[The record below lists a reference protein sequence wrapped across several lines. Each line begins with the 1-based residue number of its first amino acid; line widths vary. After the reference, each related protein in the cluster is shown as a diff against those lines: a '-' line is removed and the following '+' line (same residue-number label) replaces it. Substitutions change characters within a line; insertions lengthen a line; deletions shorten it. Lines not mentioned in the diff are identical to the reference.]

1 MSFLGIPS
9 WERHVNG
16 LQKPTTNG
24 WGSISVSVQE
34 PARAVS
40 RAPSPSTGHGTTL
53 VHVMLFLI
61 TVVTTILAGMCWED
75 IENPLAH
82 LDQFYRGLPY
92 AGTLLAILF
101 CHEMGHYVTARYYGM
116 DVTLPYFIPGPP
128 FIMGNPFLGTFGAV
142 IRMQSPPQHRRALL
156 HIGAA
161 GPIAGFCVALLAMIY
176 ACATST
182 QEPSSTAIS
191 GAPFAFTAPLL
202 LQIIGY
208 FVVGLPS
215 GMTPPLNSVGVA
227 AWFGL
232 LVTMLNLL
240 PIGQLDGGHIIYA
253 LLGRPARYIS
263 RAVIGALLVLG
274 LLGLAWPGWGW
285 PGWILWAF
293 LGWLSGRRQ
302 PVVLDQHAPLSRYSR
317 VIAGIA
323 LAIFILCF
331 MPVPITL

>member
-16 LQKPTTNG
+16 LSKPTTNG
-24 WGSISVSVQE
+24 WGASTVSAQE
-34 PARAVS
+34 PAHDVS
-40 RAPSPSTGHGTTL
+40 RMPPSSTEHGTVL
-53 VHVMLFLI
+53 VHVLLFLA
-61 TVVTTILAGMCWED
+61 TLLTTLMVGMLMEGVDPWKH
-75 IENPLAH
+75 PTQL
-82 LDQFYRGLPY
+82 YRGLPY

-116 DVTLPYFIPGPP
+116 DVTLPYFIPAPP
-128 FIMGNPFLGTFGAV
+128 IMGLPFLGTFGAI
-142 IRMQSPPQHRRALL
+142 IRMKSPPQHRRALL

-161 GPIAGFCVALLAMIY
+161 GPIAGFCVALPAMIY
-176 ACATST
+176 AYATST
-182 QEPSSTAIS
+182 VVPAST
-191 GAPFAFTAPLL
+191 GAGGLQLAEPLL

-208 FVVGLPS
+208 FVVGPLPS
-215 GMTPPLNSVGVA
+215 DMSLVVSSVGFA

-232 LVTMLNLL
+232 LVTVFNLL
-240 PIGQLDGGHIIYA
+240 PIGQLDGGHIVYA
-253 LLGRPARYIS
+253 LLGRQARYIS
-263 RAVIGALLVLG
+263 WTVIGTLLVLG
-274 LLGLAWPGWGW
+274 LAW

-302 PVVLDQHAPLSRYSR
+302 PSVLDQHDPLSRYSR